1 MRAME
6 SRVRRVVLG
15 EGGDVTL
22 DITALLQYSGLGK
35 CKKVTLYGDTAE
47 EEDVRSWIIG
57 KDWRIEMANEVI
69 FVIRND
75 PCATQ

>member
-6 SRVRRVVLG
+6 SRVKRVVLG

-22 DITALLQYSGLGK
+22 DITALLQYSGLGE
-35 CKKVTLYGDTAE
+35 CEKVTLYGDTAE

-75 PCATQ
+75 PCTTQ